1 MLSFS
6 GKIFK
11 ALFLILGISFIY
23 TDINTYAQCSQNNF
37 AVTDLYFLDEK
48 GNPFEDEEEFAIG
61 EVVKGR
67 IYAIFSGT
75 STNAYFPLHFAYQE
89 EISGNLSSTTSSY
102 CVFNETSNTSNQIPK
117 ETRVFLFDYEIIW
130 GSETYFKNIY
140 LRWRQ
145 NEGQTECTT
154 SASSGQC
161 YASPEGLRVSTQF
174 GPLPVEW
181 HQFSVSP
188 TENLRNIALNWS
200 TLKEWESSHFEI
212 ERSEQGIDHFTK
224 IAEVKSVGWS
234 DTLTQYSYTDLQLPY
249 KGGRLYYRI
258 KQVDFDGSMDYSPTQ
273 MVQVPKVMSSKNHWQ
288 AIPNPVINK
297 ELQLMYTGPPLQNE
311 VQVQIYTAS
320 SSYSYV
326 FNNAG
331 NSIDLS
337 QILHKL
343 PKGILII
350 EIITEATTE
359 RLKVIKK

>member
-1 MLSFS
+1 
-6 GKIFK
+6 
-11 ALFLILGISFIY
+11 
-23 TDINTYAQCSQNNF
+23 
-37 AVTDLYFLDEK
+37 
-48 GNPFEDEEEFAIG
+48 
-61 EVVKGR
+61 
-67 IYAIFSGT
+67 
-75 STNAYFPLHFAYQE
+75 
-89 EISGNLSSTTSSY
+89 
-102 CVFNETSNTSNQIPK
+102 
-117 ETRVFLFDYEIIW
+117 
-130 GSETYFKNIY
+130 
-140 LRWRQ
+140 
-145 NEGQTECTT
+145 
-154 SASSGQC
+154 
-161 YASPEGLRVSTQF
+161 
-174 GPLPVEW
+174 
-181 HQFSVSP
+181 
-188 TENLRNIALNWS
+188 
-200 TLKEWESSHFEI
+200 
-212 ERSEQGIDHFTK
+212 
-224 IAEVKSVGWS
+224 
-234 DTLTQYSYTDLQLPY
+234 YTDLQLPY